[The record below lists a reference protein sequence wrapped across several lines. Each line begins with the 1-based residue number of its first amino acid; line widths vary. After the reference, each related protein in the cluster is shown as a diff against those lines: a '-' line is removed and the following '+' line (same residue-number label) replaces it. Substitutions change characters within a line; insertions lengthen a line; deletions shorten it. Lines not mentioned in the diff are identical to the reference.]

1 MENYM
6 NPFEKIRRTVGW
18 TMALAGVLA
27 ASACSSIDTTSAPTL
42 HASDTVAV
50 LPIANYTE
58 TPDAGNAAQA
68 LAVNALRDL
77 GIATVQSVP
86 ASSSGDSFDATSQ
99 PDQDKALGWARTHHA
114 RYSLSGAVEEW
125 RYKVGVDGEPV
136 VGMTFELHDVESG
149 KVVWSG
155 TGNRSGWSRSS
166 LGGVAQSLIRKLL
179 APLAARR

>member
-1 MENYM
+1 M
-6 NPFEKIRRTVGW
+6 NSFEQIRKTVGW
-18 TMALAGVLA
+18 TIALAGVLV
-27 ASACSSIDTTSAPTL
+27 ASACSSIDTTPAPTL
-42 HASDTVAV
+42 QAIDAVAV

-77 GIATVQSVP
+77 GIATVERVP
-86 ASSSGDSFDATSQ
+86 ANTGSDPFDAGTQ
-99 PDQDKALGWARTHHA
+99 PDRDKALAWARAHHA

-136 VGMTFELHDVESG
+136 VGMTFELHDMASG

-155 TGNRSGWSRSS
+155 TGSRSGWSRSS
-166 LGGVAQSLIRKLL
+166 LGGVAQRLTRKLL

>member
-1 MENYM
+1 MAV
-6 NPFEKIRRTVGW
+6 VG
-18 TMALAGVLA
+18 LLA
-27 ASACSSIDTTSAPTL
+27 ASACASIDTTSAPTL
-42 HASDTVAV
+42 HPSDTVAV

-58 TPDAGNAAQA
+58 TPDAGSAAQA

-77 GIATVQSVP
+77 GIATVESVP
-86 ASSSGDSFDATSQ
+86 ASSNGEPFDATNE
-99 PDQDKALGWARTHHA
+99 PDREKALAWARAHHA

-136 VGMTFELHDVESG
+136 VGVTFELNDVASG

-166 LGGVAQSLIRKLL
+166 LGGVAQSLIRKVL
-179 APLAARR
+179 APLAARQ